1 MLNGPDQQAWS
12 PSSRELERR
21 NARRQISRKQFTVAG
36 ISSVL
41 VLGALY
47 TLIITSP
54 GWQVVKD
61 TFFDLDYG
69 REVLPTVLRGL
80 VVNIQLSFIGGFFIA
95 VIALSLALIR
105 TTKSPAL
112 TPFRF
117 LATAY
122 VDIFR
127 GAPLL
132 LIILLVGFG
141 VPALRV
147 AGLTSN
153 VIVLGT
159 VAVVLTYSAY
169 VAEVIR
175 SGIMSIHPSQRAAA
189 RSLGLTSGQTM
200 RFVVLPQA
208 IKRVIPPLLNDFV
221 SLLKDTGLVSILGV
235 TDAVRAA
242 QINASRTFN
251 YTPYVVSAILFLF
264 CSPASI
270 QRPASMMAII
280 TARAVLGYF
289 LTNSPVQPSTFSGW
303 SFQMSWVVAAVMPMP
318 SMMARWFQGSP
329 TQ

>member
-21 NARRQISRKQFTVAG
+21 NARRQISRKQFTIAG

-41 VLGALY
+41 VLGALS

-95 VIALSLALIR
+95 VIALSLALVR
-105 TTKSPAL
+105 TTKAPAL

-127 GAPLL
+127 GAPLI

-141 VPALRV
+141 VPAL
-147 AGLTSN
+147 GLSGIPSN
-153 VIVLGT
+153 VIFLGT

-175 SGIMSIHPSQRAAA
+175 SGILSIHPSQRAAA

-208 IKRVIPPLLNDFV
+208 IRRVVPPLLNDFV

-251 YTPYVVSAILFLF
+251 YTPYVVAAILFLLITI
-264 CSPASI
+264 PMTRYTDRAI
-270 QRPASMMAII
+270 RQRTNAQNSEGAI
-280 TARAVLGYF
+280 
-289 LTNSPVQPSTFSGW
+289 
-303 SFQMSWVVAAVMPMP
+303 
-318 SMMARWFQGSP
+318 
-329 TQ
+329 

>member
-21 NARRQISRKQFTVAG
+21 NVRRQISRKQFTIAG

-251 YTPYVVSAILFLF
+251 YTPYVVSAILFLLITIPLTRYIDRVIRR
-264 CSPASI
+264 SSAKQNSEG
-270 QRPASMMAII
+270 AI
-280 TARAVLGYF
+280 
-289 LTNSPVQPSTFSGW
+289 
-303 SFQMSWVVAAVMPMP
+303 
-318 SMMARWFQGSP
+318 
-329 TQ
+329 

>member
-1 MLNGPDQQAWS
+1 MSEKKTSAWS
-12 PSSRELERR
+12 PSSRELDRR
-21 NARRQISRKQFTVAG
+21 ALRRKLSRKQAIIAAV
-36 ISSVL
+36 SSIL
-41 VLGALY
+41 VLG
-47 TLIITSP
+47 TLTIILITSP
-54 GWQVVKD
+54 GWEVVKA
-61 TFFDLDYG
+61 TFFDIQYG
-69 REVLPTVLRGL
+69 KEVFPTVVKGL
-80 VVNIQLSFIGGFFIA
+80 WINLQLTFFGGIAIGIIA
-95 VIALSLALIR
+95 MGLALLR

-127 GAPLL
+127 GAPLI

-141 VPALRV
+141 VPALRLQ
-147 AGLTSN
+147 GISSN

-159 VAVVLTYSAY
+159 IAVVLTYSAY

-175 SGIMSIHPSQRAAA
+175 SGILSIHPSQRAAA

-208 IKRVIPPLLNDFV
+208 LRRVVPPLLNDFV

-251 YTPYVVSAILFLF
+251 YTPYVVAAILFLLITI
-264 CSPASI
+264 PMTRYTDRAI
-270 QRPASMMAII
+270 RQRTQAQNSEGAI
-280 TARAVLGYF
+280 
-289 LTNSPVQPSTFSGW
+289 
-303 SFQMSWVVAAVMPMP
+303 
-318 SMMARWFQGSP
+318 
-329 TQ
+329 

>member
-1 MLNGPDQQAWS
+1 MSERNNSAWS
-12 PSSRELERR
+12 PSSREIERR
-21 NARRQISRKQFTVAG
+21 KIRRSISRKQALIAAVSSTV
-36 ISSVL
+36 
-41 VLGALY
+41 VLG
-47 TLIITSP
+47 TLAVILVTSP
-54 GWQVVKD
+54 GWEVVKA
-61 TFFDLDYG
+61 TFFDIEYG
-69 REVLPTVLRGL
+69 KEVFPTVLKGL
-80 VVNIQLSFIGGFFIA
+80 WINLQLTVIGGIA
-95 VIALSLALIR
+95 IGIIAMGLALMR

-127 GAPLL
+127 GAPLI

-141 VPALRV
+141 VPALRLQGV
-147 AGLTSN
+147 SSN

-159 VAVVLTYSAY
+159 IAVVLTYSAY

-175 SGIMSIHPSQRAAA
+175 SGILSIHPSQRAAA

-208 IKRVIPPLLNDFV
+208 LRRVVPPLLNDFV

-251 YTPYVVSAILFLF
+251 YTPYVVAAILFLLITI
-264 CSPASI
+264 PMTRYTDRAI
-270 QRPASMMAII
+270 RQRTQAQNSEGAI
-280 TARAVLGYF
+280 
-289 LTNSPVQPSTFSGW
+289 
-303 SFQMSWVVAAVMPMP
+303 
-318 SMMARWFQGSP
+318 
-329 TQ
+329 

>member
-12 PSSRELERR
+12 PSSREVERR
-21 NARRQISRKQFTVAG
+21 KARRQISRKQFTIAG
-36 ISSVL
+36 ISSAL

-47 TLIITSP
+47 VLTITSP
-54 GWQVVKD
+54 GWKVVKA
-61 TFFDLDYG
+61 TFFDINYG
-69 REVLPTVLRGL
+69 RQVLPTVLRGL

-95 VIALSLALIR
+95 LIALFLALIR

-141 VPALRV
+141 VPALRL

-153 VIVLGT
+153 VMVLGT

-200 RFVVLPQA
+200 RYVVLPQA
-208 IKRVIPPLLNDFV
+208 IRRVIPPLLNDFV

-251 YTPYVVSAILFLF
+251 YTPYVVSAILFLLITIPLTRYIDQVIRRT
-264 CSPASI
+264 SAK
-270 QRPASMMAII
+270 QNAEGAI
-280 TARAVLGYF
+280 
-289 LTNSPVQPSTFSGW
+289 
-303 SFQMSWVVAAVMPMP
+303 
-318 SMMARWFQGSP
+318 
-329 TQ
+329 

>member
-1 MLNGPDQQAWS
+1 MSEIKSSAWS

-21 NARRQISRKQFTVAG
+21 ALRRKLSRKQAIIAAV
-36 ISSVL
+36 SSIF
-41 VLGALY
+41 VLGSLAVVL
-47 TLIITSP
+47 ITSP
-54 GWQVVKD
+54 GWEVVKA
-61 TFFDLDYG
+61 TFFDIEYG
-69 REVLPTVLRGL
+69 KEVFPTVVKGL
-80 VVNIQLSFIGGFFIA
+80 WINLQLTFFGGIAIG
-95 VIALSLALIR
+95 VIAMGLALLR

-127 GAPLL
+127 GAPLI

-141 VPALRV
+141 VPALRLQ
-147 AGLTSN
+147 GISSN

-159 VAVVLTYSAY
+159 IAVVLTYSAY

-175 SGIMSIHPSQRAAA
+175 SGILSIHPSQRAAA

-208 IKRVIPPLLNDFV
+208 LRRVVPPLLNDFV

-251 YTPYVVSAILFLF
+251 YTAYVVAAILFLLITI
-264 CSPASI
+264 PMTRYTDRAI
-270 QRPASMMAII
+270 RQRTQAQNSEGAI
-280 TARAVLGYF
+280 
-289 LTNSPVQPSTFSGW
+289 
-303 SFQMSWVVAAVMPMP
+303 
-318 SMMARWFQGSP
+318 
-329 TQ
+329 

>member
-1 MLNGPDQQAWS
+1 MLKGSDQQAWS
-12 PSSRELERR
+12 PSSREVERR
-21 NARRQISRKQFTVAG
+21 KARRQISRKQITIAG

-41 VLGALY
+41 VLGALF

-54 GWQVVKD
+54 GWQVVKA

-95 VIALSLALIR
+95 VIALALALIR

-141 VPALRV
+141 VPALRI

-175 SGIMSIHPSQRAAA
+175 SGIMSIHPIQRAAA

-251 YTPYVVSAILFLF
+251 YTPYVISAILFLLITIPLTRYIDRVIRR
-264 CSPASI
+264 SSAKQNSEG
-270 QRPASMMAII
+270 AI
-280 TARAVLGYF
+280 
-289 LTNSPVQPSTFSGW
+289 
-303 SFQMSWVVAAVMPMP
+303 
-318 SMMARWFQGSP
+318 
-329 TQ
+329 

>member
-1 MLNGPDQQAWS
+1 MTEPINSAWS
-12 PSSRELERR
+12 PSSREVERGI
-21 NARRQISRKQFTVAG
+21 ARRRISRKQGAIAA
-36 ISSVL
+36 ISSIL
-41 VLGALY
+41 VIGAL
-47 TLIITSP
+47 IAIVVSSP
-54 GWQVVKD
+54 GWEVVKK
-61 TFFDLDYG
+61 TFFDIDYG
-69 REVLPTVLRGL
+69 REVFPTVIAGL
-80 VVNIQLSFIGGFFIA
+80 WINLQLTFVGGACIG
-95 VIALSLALIR
+95 VIALGLALMR

-127 GAPLL
+127 GAPLI

-141 VPALRV
+141 VPALR
-147 AGLTSN
+147 LTGISSN
-153 VIVLGT
+153 VIFLGT

-175 SGIMSIHPSQRAAA
+175 SGILSIHPSQRAAA

-208 IKRVIPPLLNDFV
+208 IRRVVPPLLNDFV

-251 YTPYVVSAILFLF
+251 YTPYVVAAILFLLITI
-264 CSPASI
+264 PMT
-270 QRPASMMAII
+270 RYTDRAI
-280 TARAVLGYF
+280 RHR
-289 LTNSPVQPSTFSGW
+289 TNAQNAEG
-303 SFQMSWVVAAVMPMP
+303 AI
-318 SMMARWFQGSP
+318 
-329 TQ
+329 

>member
-21 NARRQISRKQFTVAG
+21 NARRQISRKQFTIAG

-47 TLIITSP
+47 ALIISSP
-54 GWQVVKD
+54 GWQVVKE

-95 VIALSLALIR
+95 VIALALALIR

-141 VPALRV
+141 VPALRL

-251 YTPYVVSAILFLF
+251 YTPYVVSAILFLLITIPLTRYIDRVIRR
-264 CSPASI
+264 SSAKQNSEG
-270 QRPASMMAII
+270 AI
-280 TARAVLGYF
+280 
-289 LTNSPVQPSTFSGW
+289 
-303 SFQMSWVVAAVMPMP
+303 
-318 SMMARWFQGSP
+318 
-329 TQ
+329 

>member
-1 MLNGPDQQAWS
+1 MSERNTSAWS
-12 PSSRELERR
+12 PSSREKERR
-21 NARRQISRKQFTVAG
+21 KIRRSLNRKQAIVAAV
-36 ISSVL
+36 SSVA
-41 VLGALY
+41 VLG
-47 TLIITSP
+47 TLAVILVTSP
-54 GWQVVKD
+54 GWGVVKA
-61 TFFDLDYG
+61 TFFDIQYG
-69 REVLPTVLRGL
+69 KEVFPTVLKGL
-80 VVNIQLSFIGGFFIA
+80 WINLQLTVIGGIA
-95 VIALSLALIR
+95 IGIIAMGLALMR

-127 GAPLL
+127 GAPLI

-141 VPALRV
+141 VPALRLQGV
-147 AGLTSN
+147 SSN

-159 VAVVLTYSAY
+159 IAVVLTYSAY

-175 SGIMSIHPSQRAAA
+175 SGILSIHPSQRAAA

-208 IKRVIPPLLNDFV
+208 LRRVVPPLLNDFV

-251 YTPYVVSAILFLF
+251 YTPYVVAAILFLLITI
-264 CSPASI
+264 PMTRYTDRAI
-270 QRPASMMAII
+270 RQRTQAQNSEGAI
-280 TARAVLGYF
+280 
-289 LTNSPVQPSTFSGW
+289 
-303 SFQMSWVVAAVMPMP
+303 
-318 SMMARWFQGSP
+318 
-329 TQ
+329 

>member
-12 PSSRELERR
+12 PSSRELQRR
-21 NARRQISRKQFTVAG
+21 NARRQISRKQFTIAG

-54 GWQVVKD
+54 GWQVVKE

-80 VVNIQLSFIGGFFIA
+80 IVNIQLSFIGGFFIA

-105 TTKSPAL
+105 TTKSAAL

-251 YTPYVVSAILFLF
+251 YTPYVVSAILFLLITIPLTRYIDRVIRR
-264 CSPASI
+264 SSAKQNSEG
-270 QRPASMMAII
+270 AI
-280 TARAVLGYF
+280 
-289 LTNSPVQPSTFSGW
+289 
-303 SFQMSWVVAAVMPMP
+303 
-318 SMMARWFQGSP
+318 
-329 TQ
+329 

>member
-21 NARRQISRKQFTVAG
+21 NARRQISRKQFTIAG

-47 TLIITSP
+47 TVIITSP

-95 VIALSLALIR
+95 VIALSLALVR

-251 YTPYVVSAILFLF
+251 YTPYVVSAILFLLITIPLTRYIDRVIRR
-264 CSPASI
+264 SSAKQNSEG
-270 QRPASMMAII
+270 AI
-280 TARAVLGYF
+280 
-289 LTNSPVQPSTFSGW
+289 
-303 SFQMSWVVAAVMPMP
+303 
-318 SMMARWFQGSP
+318 
-329 TQ
+329 

>member
-1 MLNGPDQQAWS
+1 MLKGPDQQAWS
-12 PSSRELERR
+12 PSSREVERR
-21 NARRQISRKQFTVAG
+21 KVRRQISRKQFTIAG

-47 TLIITSP
+47 SLIITSP
-54 GWQVVKD
+54 GWQVVKE

-95 VIALSLALIR
+95 VIALALALIR

-141 VPALRV
+141 VPALRL

-251 YTPYVVSAILFLF
+251 YTPYVVSAILFLLITIPLTRYIDRVIRR
-264 CSPASI
+264 SSAKQNSEG
-270 QRPASMMAII
+270 AI
-280 TARAVLGYF
+280 
-289 LTNSPVQPSTFSGW
+289 
-303 SFQMSWVVAAVMPMP
+303 
-318 SMMARWFQGSP
+318 
-329 TQ
+329 

>member
-21 NARRQISRKQFTVAG
+21 NARRKISRKQFTIAG

-47 TLIITSP
+47 ALIITSP
-54 GWQVVKD
+54 GWQVVKE

-69 REVLPTVLRGL
+69 LEVLPTVLRGL

-95 VIALSLALIR
+95 VIALALALIR

-141 VPALRV
+141 VPALRL

-251 YTPYVVSAILFLF
+251 YTPYVVSAILFLLITIPLTRYIDRVIRR
-264 CSPASI
+264 SSAKQNSEG
-270 QRPASMMAII
+270 AI
-280 TARAVLGYF
+280 
-289 LTNSPVQPSTFSGW
+289 
-303 SFQMSWVVAAVMPMP
+303 
-318 SMMARWFQGSP
+318 
-329 TQ
+329 